1 MTQVDTTVTD
11 EEIRDLTISPMTLRF
26 RERAFERQFGQNYVN
41 QALALTRIY
50 MLVGVVAYIVYSFL
64 DFIVLEGVELERVL
78 MLRGVICAIL
88 SALVFT
94 SFFKHSYRAMQ
105 LILSLCVAFSGG
117 GIVFMTAVMD
127 PPFSYLYYAGI
138 ILVIIYSSN
147 LLILRTAY
155 SATLNTAL
163 FVSYVV
169 TTLMFNPIPTQMLIN
184 NVFFLAV
191 TVAWTMWTSYW
202 QETYVRREFS
212 QRYLLRQEARRSA
225 LLFKQAEA
233 GNRAKS
239 EFLAVISH
247 ELRTPLNAIIGFSEI
262 MQQKLFGPVGSD
274 KYNDYVDDIAYS
286 GRHLLGI
293 INDILDLSKA
303 ESGKLEVHEDIVDLG
318 DMVDQALR
326 MFRDNA
332 TKEGVRLSFD
342 VPKDPV
348 LIWADERLLRQV
360 LINLVSNSVK
370 FTQKG
375 GEVNVQVNDL
385 GAEGCAVVVEDN
397 GIGIEADAI
406 SEIVEPFVQV
416 ESALSRENGGA
427 GLGLPLVKKISE
439 LHDGD
444 LHIESEVGVGTKATI
459 LLPKWRMDKVN
470 EEDPQLNSPR
480 LVG

>member
-11 EEIRDLTISPMTLRF
+11 EEIRDLTISPFTLHF
-26 RERAFERQFGQNYVN
+26 RDRTFERQFGQNYVN
-41 QALALTRIY
+41 QALGLTRIY
-50 MLVGVVAYIVYSFL
+50 MLVGVVAYVIYSIL
-64 DFIVLEGVELERVL
+64 DFIVLEGDELVRVL
-78 MLRGVICAIL
+78 MLRGGICLIL

-94 SFFKHSYRAMQ
+94 SFVKHSYRAMQ

-147 LLILRTAY
+147 LLIFRTAY
-155 SATLNTAL
+155 SAALNMTLFL
-163 FVSYVV
+163 SYIA
-169 TTLMFNPIPTQMLIN
+169 TTLLFNPIPTQMLIN

-202 QETYVRREFS
+202 QEIYVRREFS
-212 QRYLLRQEARRSA
+212 QRYLLRQEAKRSA
-225 LLFKQAEA
+225 RLFKQAEA

-262 MQQKLFGPVGSD
+262 MQQKLFGPIGSD
-274 KYNDYVDDIAYS
+274 KYNDYIDDIAYS

-348 LIWADERLLRQV
+348 LLWADERLLRQV

-370 FTQKG
+370 FTQQG
-375 GEVNVQVNDL
+375 GEVNVKVRDL

-397 GIGIEADAI
+397 GIGIEESAI
-406 SEIVEPFVQV
+406 DEIVEPFVQV
-416 ESALSRENGGA
+416 ESALNRENGGA
-427 GLGLPLVKKISE
+427 GLGLPLVKKIAE
-439 LHDGD
+439 IHNGD
-444 LHIESEVGVGTKATI
+444 LKIESEVGIGTKAIVT
-459 LLPKWRMDKVN
+459 LPKWRMDKVN
-470 EEDPQLNSPR
+470 EDDPTQTPR